1 MAKRE
6 RPAHVPIG
14 VQLAVA
20 ERQISLSGFMP
31 QYLLE
36 IFPSSNWSACNWANP
51 KSLSAS
57 RKLKIALR
65 ILFGEQTVNLDHNPA
80 LITRAY
86 NPRIKDVAARYT
98 PNANDPDYMAWR
110 PKARDAERSHDIKTF
125 VRGDNGQLS
134 DIGLRNK
141 QRRMDR
147 NRGIIK
153 SKRPKAK
160 IKSRGFKKPVTKHKW
175 ASRPFKR
182 KK

>member
-14 VQLAVA
+14 IQLAVA
-20 ERQISLSGFMP
+20 ERQIGNQENALAPYIGSVTRWRQEHGREM
-31 QYLLE
+31 
-36 IFPSSNWSACNWANP
+36 
-51 KSLSAS
+51 SAS
-57 RKLKIALR
+57 RALNIALR
-65 ILFGEQTVNLDHNPA
+65 LLFGDATVNLDHTWA
-80 LITRAY
+80 LIDRPY
-86 NPRIKDVAARYT
+86 NPRIKNVAARYT
-98 PNANDPDYMAWR
+98 PHANDPDYMEWR

-153 SKRPKAK
+153 CKRPKAK
-160 IKSRGFKKPVTKHKW
+160 IKSQGFKKPVTKHKW